1 MEDQIPVFKK
11 NQRVSLLINWFFTPL
26 IWHEV
31 KIELGNLNIL
41 AYTIQL
47 ANSTPLLL
55 PAHMSQVCSNTILH
69 RDLFIKKKKVWGRK
83 VLVSCLLA
91 SVSSYQLWKK
101 KCYHHTG
108 KFYLREPV
116 VPCGFSDFVF
126 SQIPYIFGLV
136 VDGRKKKNLSLPTSF

>member
-55 PAHMSQVCSNTILH
+55 PAHMSQVCSSTILH
-69 RDLFIKKKKVWGRK
+69 RDLFIKKKK
-83 VLVSCLLA
+83 
-91 SVSSYQLWKK
+91 
-101 KCYHHTG
+101 KCG
-108 KFYLREPV
+108 GEK
-116 VPCGFSDFVF
+116 C
-126 SQIPYIFGLV
+126 
-136 VDGRKKKNLSLPTSF
+136 